1 MHNYYLIKDLTSC
14 AFGVEYQ
21 MHFVWLKIQWNIN
34 LAMSILTK
42 YQFLTTMKK
51 EKCMSVQLFSVLPT
65 INKFW
70 KANQTVLSQF

>member
-14 AFGVEYQ
+14 AFWCRIPKAFCLIKDTMKQVLE
-21 MHFVWLKIQWNIN
+21 IN
-34 LAMSILTK
+34 LAKSILTK

-65 INKFW
+65 INKF
-70 KANQTVLSQF
+70 